1 MLPEKATRLLL
12 NWTVMT
18 ADPQFSQIAPAAAGA
33 ELAAQPATTTRGKLR
48 RVILT
53 VIASGLLLS
62 TVAGGLWFTQYRTRS
77 GFQERCEQ
85 ARREGLWAELRIAAD
100 EWSAWDPL
108 DSKPRWLAAEAAQ
121 EQDEFQDL
129 ADCLGRIPAS
139 DPNYAFALAEKAN
152 VEWTALNN
160 PLLALQTSEQAVR
173 LEPRLTETHSR
184 IISFYAMTGQ
194 RIAMLKAIRAAL
206 QAGAEPRETYTY
218 LIMADVLSFSN
229 GSELNEKWIQSNP
242 EEIRFKISLA
252 VNTAMQLAMNQ
263 DTSPTPEI
271 QQLNQQAKQQ
281 LTWILEKHPHDP
293 VLLSYL
299 MHQAYRTGD
308 VPGMASLLQSVDD
321 SAAEDHM
328 VWVYRGWYHIQT
340 QEYAEAEKSL
350 QEALRIHPLSPLAHH
365 EYASLLR
372 VQQRPELAKE
382 QQLASYGRD
391 LRGEILLLPSAV
403 SLTPVLLVKIQSYA
417 ESCGDSL
424 VATTLGRRLE

>member
-1 MLPEKATRLLL
+1 
-12 NWTVMT
+12 MT

-218 LIMADVLSFSN
+218 LIMADVLSF
-229 GSELNEKWIQSNP
+229 
-242 EEIRFKISLA
+242 
-252 VNTAMQLAMNQ
+252 
-263 DTSPTPEI
+263 
-271 QQLNQQAKQQ
+271 
-281 LTWILEKHPHDP
+281 
-293 VLLSYL
+293 
-299 MHQAYRTGD
+299 
-308 VPGMASLLQSVDD
+308 
-321 SAAEDHM
+321 
-328 VWVYRGWYHIQT
+328 
-340 QEYAEAEKSL
+340 
-350 QEALRIHPLSPLAHH
+350 
-365 EYASLLR
+365 
-372 VQQRPELAKE
+372 
-382 QQLASYGRD
+382 
-391 LRGEILLLPSAV
+391 
-403 SLTPVLLVKIQSYA
+403 
-417 ESCGDSL
+417 
-424 VATTLGRRLE
+424 

>member
-1 MLPEKATRLLL
+1 MTVDAQFSQPAPVDSGPVKPAGDVPRPRYRRLLL
-12 NWTVMT
+12 CCV
-18 ADPQFSQIAPAAAGA
+18 AVILLAG
-33 ELAAQPATTTRGKLR
+33 LGVGSVWLLQTRTRG
-48 RVILT
+48 
-53 VIASGLLLS
+53 
-62 TVAGGLWFTQYRTRS
+62 Q
-77 GFQERCEQ
+77 FQSRCEQ
-85 ARREGLWAELRIAAD
+85 AKREGLWAELRVAAE
-100 EWSAWDPL
+100 EWSAWDPA
-108 DSKPRWLAAEAAQ
+108 DSRPRWLAAEAAQ

-129 ADCLGRIPAS
+129 ADCLGRIPPS

-152 VEWTALNN
+152 VEWTALNK

-173 LEPRLTETHSR
+173 LEPRLTDTHSR

-206 QAGAEPRETYTY
+206 QANAEPREAYTY

-242 EEIRFKISLA
+242 DEVRFKISLA

-271 QQLNQQAKQQ
+271 QELNQQAKQQ
-281 LTWILEKHPHDP
+281 LNWFLEKFPHDP

-308 VPGMASLLQSVDD
+308 VQGMAGLLQSVDD
-321 SAAEDHM
+321 SAAADHM
-328 VWVYRGWYHIQT
+328 VWVYRGWYHIQM

-350 QEALRIHPLSPLAHH
+350 QEAIRIHPLSPLAHH

-372 VQQRPELAKE
+372 VQQRPELPRE
-382 QQLASYGRD
+382 QQLATYGRD
-391 LRGEILLLPSAV
+391 LRSEILLLPSAV
-403 SLTPVLLVKIQSYA
+403 DLTPVLLVKIQSYA
-417 ESCGDSL
+417 QSCGDPEAAAAL
-424 VATTLGRRLE
+424 AKRLEQ